1 MGRRMTDASLSARLA
16 EGDFHVGRVISRAF
30 SVLSRNFVTF
40 FIVTTVAYLPVLL
53 LLWGMADAVSGSGVG
68 IAVVFFAVFLLI
80 ALFML
85 SQAVVLHG
93 AFQDMRG
100 RPVSLVESLGVG
112 LRRFLPLIGLAVVML
127 IVALAGVLVATLM
140 SFPVA
145 TIAGGLIAGVL
156 SVALVAI
163 AGVILLIMW
172 FVATPVCVVERL
184 GPLVS
189 LRRSSQ
195 LTKGHRWKIFGLM
208 LLMIVLS
215 IIAGQVVEYI
225 LGAVGGL
232 ILVAIGTL
240 VWNGI
245 WGAFYAV
252 AVAVTYHDLRVAKEG
267 TSIEQIAAV
276 FD

>member
-1 MGRRMTDASLSARLA
+1 MTDASQSPRFA
-16 EGDFHVGRVISRAF
+16 EGDFRVGRVISRAF
-30 SVLSRNFVTF
+30 SVLSRNFLTF

-53 LLWGMADAVSGSGVG
+53 LLWGIADAVSGSGVG

-85 SQAVVLHG
+85 SQAIVLHG
-93 AFQDMRG
+93 AFQDMRS

-112 LRRFLPLIGLAVVML
+112 LRRFLPLIGLTLVVVL
-127 IVALAGVLVATLM
+127 VALACGLLAMLISFLVG
-140 SFPVA
+140 
-145 TIAGGLIAGVL
+145 TIAGGVIAGVL
-156 SVALVAI
+156 SGALVAI
-163 AGVILLIMW
+163 AGVTLWIMW
-172 FVATPVCVVERL
+172 FVGTPACVVERL

-208 LLMIVLS
+208 LVMVVLS
-215 IIAGQVVEYI
+215 IIASMVLEYI
-225 LGAVGGL
+225 LGAVGG
-232 ILVAIGTL
+232 IVLVAIRTL
-240 VWNGI
+240 IWNGI

-267 TSIEQIAAV
+267 TNIEQIAAV